1 VQNECKL
8 IYLGL
13 ENPLKDNALI
23 RGVIFQYLQVKNL
36 MEMGF
41 DYCMTSLDDFEA
53 KLFLLCDAT
62 FKDLAN
68 DSKLKPQPRKR

>member
-1 VQNECKL
+1 
-8 IYLGL
+8 
-13 ENPLKDNALI
+13 
-23 RGVIFQYLQVKNL
+23 
-36 MEMGF
+36 MGF